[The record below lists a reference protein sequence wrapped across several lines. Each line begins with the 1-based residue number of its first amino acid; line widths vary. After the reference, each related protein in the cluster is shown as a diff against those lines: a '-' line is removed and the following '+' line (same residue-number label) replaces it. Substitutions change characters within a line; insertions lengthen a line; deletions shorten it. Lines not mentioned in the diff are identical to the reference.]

1 MTLPDFS
8 AGAWILVAV
17 AAFCSGVGK
26 SGLAGFGMLGVVLM
40 AMAVPGRASSGIVL
54 PLLIAADVMAASAFR
69 RHIDWPLIGR
79 LIGPIATGVVVG
91 WQLMQAIPDASFRPI
106 LGWMM
111 LFLVTVQIFRI
122 WRSGGEGALPRTHL
136 FFWIMGLLV
145 GTTTMLANAAG
156 PIATVYLLALGLT
169 KDQFV
174 HTMAWLFL
182 LVNLFK
188 VPFMVH
194 LGLID
199 VGSLSLNAALLPA
212 VALGLA
218 AGAWAIRRLS
228 REKFGL
234 IVLVLAG
241 LSAIKLVLS

>member
-1 MTLPDFS
+1 MTLPEFS
-8 AGAWILVAV
+8 AGAWVLVAV

-40 AMAVPGRASSGIVL
+40 ALAVPGRASSGIVL
-54 PLLIAADVMAASAFR
+54 PLLIAADLMAASAFR
-69 RHIDWPLIGR
+69 RHIEWPLIGR
-79 LIGPIATGVVVG
+79 LIGPIATGVVAG
-91 WQLMQAIPDASFRPI
+91 WQLMQAIPDGSFRPI

-111 LFLVTVQIFRI
+111 LTLVSIQLIRL
-122 WRSGGEGALPRTHL
+122 WRSGGEGALPRTSL

-188 VPFMVH
+188 VPFMLH

-199 VGSLSLNAALLPA
+199 VGSLSLNVVLLPA

-218 AGAWAIRRLS
+218 TGTWAIRRLS

-234 IVLVLAG
+234 LVLVLAG
-241 LSAIKLVLS
+241 LSAVRLVLS